1 MTRYSRKK
9 TNRGKNPIT
18 RKCKTRK
25 RTKDLDEISEHMKI
39 ENASKLLNQEED
51 YDLPGSGQ
59 FYCLHCARY
68 FIDDHA
74 LKEHFRSKVHK
85 RRLKA
90 LEEEPYSQREAE
102 AAAGMGCYVPPK
114 RRKVQTQPQ
123 PDANL
128 EEGKESMI
136 ESIQDS

>member
-25 RTKDLDEISEHMKI
+25 RTKDLDEISEHMKT
-39 ENASKLLNQEED
+39 ENANKLLNQELD

-90 LEEEPYSQREAE
+90 LEEEPYSQQEAE

-114 RRKVQTQPQ
+114 RHKVETQPQ
-123 PDANL
+123 PDVNL
-128 EEGKESMI
+128 EEGKGSMV
-136 ESIQDS
+136 E